1 MKEPKEYLK
10 SQTLLK
16 ENKHWNTNYI
26 DTGSISTTQK
36 NKQKENWDSA
46 DNSLATCTFKAYWCV

>member
-10 SQTLLK
+10 RQTLSK
-16 ENKHWNTNYI
+16 ENKHENTNYI

-36 NKQKENWDSA
+36 KNKQKENWDSA
-46 DNSLATCTFKAYWCV
+46 ATH